1 MMTKFEVGDQV
12 VLRGDPAVFKKKK
25 RKPKG
30 KIKVGSVVT
39 LTGGDPDR
47 TMTVHRVF
55 ADNGIGWA
63 EARWFDAE
71 WELQKRILPLQHLV
85 LEG

>member
-1 MMTKFEVGDQV
+1 MAKFKVGHQV
-12 VLRGDPAVFKKKK
+12 VLRGDPAVFKRKK

-39 LTGGDPDR
+39 LKGGDPDN
-47 TMTVHRVF
+47 TMTIHRVF
-55 ADNGIGWA
+55 ADNGVDVA
-63 EARWFDAE
+63 EALWFDE
-71 WELQKRILPLQHLV
+71 ERELQERILPLHRLV